1 MNKKT
6 QTPHAD
12 SDLAPRVAHFY
23 ARAPRAVQA
32 ELLSA
37 LLKPLG
43 TLAFVAVAA
52 GSFARFWPARR
63 ADTVDIAP
71 DTLGDISPD
80 QIQELARYADQV
92 APQLLA
98 ELPQRVGSAYA
109 WADES
114 HLGLTPARPG
124 TTPGHQPATLL

>member
-1 MNKKT
+1 MNKRT
-6 QTPHAD
+6 QTTHGDA
-12 SDLAPRVAHFY
+12 DLAPRVANFY

-63 ADTVDIAP
+63 DDTIDIAP

-92 APQLLA
+92 EPQLLA
-98 ELPQRVGSAYA
+98 ELPQRVGAAAA
-109 WADES
+109 WADAQHAGFAS
-114 HLGLTPARPG
+114 ARKAPSPNIN
-124 TTPGHQPATLL
+124 T